1 MATDKMYSQPEI
13 LEALKQKAGATN
25 LDSFRVRV
33 TRKLAPHLAPTYLAT
48 FDEVRIEQLIS
59 PELWLLEM
67 FGGGSF
73 EFTSSHMQDPNGGLP
88 GPLKYSFDVA
98 QWPLRNP
105 DYNAMVQLIS
115 QQNWPGPIKILYPRP
130 PSAINTPG
138 NIVTTVLPPP
148 TVTTPPVNL
157 STVGNPALN
166 NIATGAA
173 SASERQEAM
182 RLQQVAEQLERQERK
197 NLKDELSLQIAQ
209 ATVQRAPQGPSM
221 VELLT
226 AAAPLITGFMQ
237 QKQQMEMMMFK
248 AQQDSAAL
256 QLQMAQ
262 ESAKQQM
269 ALMQMLMNKPEKDDF
284 GQMKMVAELMGTM
297 TNTTMQVIQ
306 SNAEMMNA
314 SAPQQEPP
322 SYKLARQ
329 AMVALSAIMAKTPA
343 TVLPDNEE
351 QAALPAGEEQAR
363 ETQPQKYSQL
373 ELLER
378 SIMRHD
384 SHEKVVKRF
393 LKALKSR
400 KFVQFVQANYGGS
413 FIAMANARLGQWAAS
428 DEKNMTYA
436 QALIPAL
443 IAAGEKAGLVTAV
456 KPPVEVK
463 AESPQAVE
471 KSVEKDEPEDDA
483 SNDAPTNGAHA
494 EDAQMPTE
502 TPPEPS
508 RRKKHVAPEA

>member
-1 MATDKMYSQPEI
+1 MATDKIYSQPEI

-33 TRKLAPHLAPTYLAT
+33 SRKLAPHLAPTYLAT
-48 FDEVRIEQLIS
+48 FDEVRIEQLVS

-67 FGGGSF
+67 FGGGAF
-73 EFTSSHMQDPNGGLP
+73 EFICSHMQDPNGGLP

-98 QWPLRNP
+98 QWPLKNP
-105 DYNAMVQLIS
+105 DYNAMVQIIS
-115 QQNWPGPIKILYPRP
+115 QTNWMGPVKILYPRP
-130 PSAINTPG
+130 PSASNIPG
-138 NIVTTVLPPP
+138 NIVTTALPPAAMAP
-148 TVTTPPVNL
+148 PPVNL
-157 STVGNPALN
+157 STVGNPVLN
-166 NIATGAA
+166 NIATGASSTA
-173 SASERQEAM
+173 ERQEAM

-197 NLKDELSLQIAQ
+197 NLKDELSLQIER
-209 ATVQRAPQGPSM
+209 ATARTAPQAPTGPSM
-221 VELLT
+221 VEILT

-269 ALMQMLMNKPEKDDF
+269 ALMQMLLNKPEKDDF

-351 QAALPAGEEQAR
+351 QEQQALPPGQ
-363 ETQPQKYSQL
+363 QPQQDEVPQKQKFSQL

-384 SHEKVVKRF
+384 SHEKVVARF

-400 KFVQFVQANYGGS
+400 KFVQFVQTNYGGN
-413 FIAMANARLGQWAAS
+413 FVAMANARLGPWAAES
-428 DEKNMTYA
+428 DENMTYA

-443 IAAGEKAGLVTAV
+443 LAAGEKAGLVTAAAP
-456 KPPVEVK
+456 KPPAVEAK
-463 AESPQAVE
+463 AETL
-471 KSVEKDEPEDDA
+471 EDI
-483 SNDAPTNGAHA
+483 APSNGAHTDEVQA
-494 EDAQMPTE
+494 PVE